1 MTWGIVPWA
10 RALIAGIVAFKA
22 SGYMINRV
30 QRGNRKIEW
39 ETNENSNRL
48 SQSQK
53 DWQIVHVRDDV
64 GSIAGLLVITNVLL
78 AAILGCLI

>member
-1 MTWGIVPWA
+1 MTLGLVPWA
-10 RALIAGIVAFKA
+10 RALVAGVIGYVA

-39 ETNENSNRL
+39 EVNEQSDEL

-53 DWQIVHVRDDV
+53 DWQIVHIRDDV
-64 GSIAGLLVITNVLL
+64 GSIAGLLAITNALL
-78 AAILGCLI
+78 AAILACLI

>member
-39 ETNENSNRL
+39 ETNENSDRL